1 MTRLAPIIFAGL
13 ILGGTA
19 AVAALAQDTYAW
31 TPDTRVT
38 IQPTSQPGAVAEVVF
53 LNQEVHTAFAYAFP
67 LTLDGLTVS
76 VAVEIN
82 AEGAADRYTVTPP
95 DGFIAWP
102 DSLLVPENGA
112 GVIYIM
118 DEAIG

>member
-1 MTRLAPIIFAGL
+1 MTHPGYMIFGGL
-13 ILGGTA
+13 FIGGSM

-31 TPDTRVT
+31 TPDTRIT
-38 IQPTSQPGAVAEVVF
+38 LQPTSQPGAVAEVVF
-53 LNQEVHTAFAYAFP
+53 LNTEIHTAFAYALP

-82 AEGAADRYTVTPP
+82 ADGPADRFTVTPP
-95 DGFIAWP
+95 EGFIAWP
-102 DSLLVPENGA
+102 ESLLVPENGA

>member
-13 ILGGTA
+13 ILGGSM
-19 AVAALAQDTYAW
+19 AALAQDTYAW

-38 IQPTSQPGAVAEVVF
+38 IQPTSRPGAVAEVVF
-53 LNQEVHTAFAYAFP
+53 LNTEIHTAFAYAFP

-95 DGFIAWP
+95 AP
-102 DSLLVPENGA
+102 DIP
-112 GVIYIM
+112 VIGTARADIPS
-118 DEAIG
+118 ASRRRNSTWI

>member
-13 ILGGTA
+13 ILGGSM
-19 AVAALAQDTYAW
+19 AVAALAQDTFAW
-31 TPDTRVT
+31 SPESRITL
-38 IQPTSQPGAVAEVVF
+38 QPTSQPGAVAEVVF
-53 LNQEVHTAFAYAFP
+53 LNTEVHTAFAYAFP

-82 AEGAADRYTVTPP
+82 ADGPADRFTVMPP
-95 DGFIAWP
+95 EGFIAWP
-102 DSLLVPENGA
+102 ESLVVPENGA

>member
-13 ILGGTA
+13 ILGGS
-19 AVAALAQDTYAW
+19 VAALAQDTYAW

-38 IQPTSQPGAVAEVVF
+38 IQPGAVAEVVF
-53 LNQEVHTAFAYAFP
+53 LNTEVHTAFAYAFP

-102 DSLLVPENGA
+102 ESQLVPENGA
-112 GVIYIM
+112 AVIYIM